1 MTVVW
6 SWADLGDNTL
16 QRHNIKQYWLLLSVL
31 SVRKFNPEWK
41 RMFVVDERTSDFIKE
56 RGWSWL
62 WDDIKIVN
70 FSDTEYGNLYNI
82 HIYSWP
88 KIYSYGLVDDDVL
101 ILDID
106 IMFLK
111 KFVIPDTNKVVGK
124 IYNHCHSFYAKT
136 SKTNLA
142 GKWKDIDS
150 VQTELYDN
158 DIIEYKMDSDTIC
171 YQGSPIYCPRCYTK
185 RLQEYLIE
193 HIQEVESYYNGV
205 CPFDTYQSIEEEFPL
220 SQFART
226 HTGIGSVDNSS
237 FRHGYVYDAVF
248 NVSSG
253 FSKAEE
259 ILNIPVFENYLK
271 SYEQSYT

>member
-1 MTVVW
+1 MTVIW
-6 SWADLGDNTL
+6 SWADLGDNSL
-16 QRHNIKQYWLLLSVL
+16 QQYNIKQYWMLLSVL
-31 SVRKFNPEWK
+31 SVKKFNPGWK
-41 RMFVVDERTSDFIKE
+41 RVFVVDEQTSIFLKE
-56 RGWSWL
+56 RGWDIL
-62 WDDIKIVN
+62 WDEIKMVD

-111 KFVIPDTNKVVGK
+111 EFIIPDTNKVIGK

-136 SKTNLA
+136 MKTNLG
-142 GKWKDIDS
+142 GKWYDIDT
-150 VQTELYDN
+150 VQTELYNN

-171 YQGSPIYCPRCYTK
+171 YQGSPIYCPRRYTK
-185 RLQEYLIE
+185 MLQGYLIE
-193 HIQEVESYYNGV
+193 HIQEVESYYNGL
-205 CPFDTYQSIEEEFPL
+205 CPLDTYQSIEEEFPL

-226 HTGIGSVDNSS
+226 YTGIVSFDNKC

-248 NVSSG
+248 DVSDG

-259 ILNIPVFENYLK
+259 ILNIPVFEKYLK
-271 SYEQSYT
+271 KYE